1 MQNATNKKSVSY
13 IAKRPAPSDEMARK
27 LSEAL
32 KTASDRLVTSEDKL
46 YDLGVLTMSADQL
59 DDIAQHKAGVVGSI
73 KSWNGVVRDDSLT
86 GREVAG
92 GYKLLWIK
100 TNKGTSEGTLIL
112 CGSDPRTYEMLR
124 KGTEKLWL
132 SYGLSAEQVRR
143 LFMIKEKLKYVLAQ
157 GLAKVMNDSALKERW
172 LTHPEAYGAFTI
184 EEWRQNNMDLINKMG
199 DVRELTFAR
208 LVKALS
214 ATTFGKS
221 EKANKG
227 KKWNKSPKRPG
238 AVKHGHKKDTYG
250 TRDVSMINSHGDAT
264 EINGNIT
271 EPVVAAESVEA

>member
-1 MQNATNKKSVSY
+1 MQNATNKKSVSH

-32 KTASDRLVTSEDKL
+32 KTASDRLVASEDKL
-46 YDLGVLTMSADQL
+46 YDLGVITMSAEQL

-73 KSWNGVVRDDSLT
+73 KVWNGVVRDDSLT

-112 CGSDPRTYEMLR
+112 RGSDPRTYEMLR

-132 SYGLSAEQVRR
+132 SYGLSAEHVRR

-157 GLAKVMNDSALKERW
+157 GLAKVMNEPKRKERW
-172 LTHPEAYGAFTI
+172 LTHPEAHGAFTL
-184 EEWRQNNMDLINKMG
+184 EEWRQNNIDLIGKMG

-208 LVKALS
+208 LVKALT
-214 ATTFGKS
+214 APTFGPA

-227 KKWNKSPKRPG
+227 KKWNKSPKR
-238 AVKHGHKKDTYG
+238 KG
-250 TRDVSMINSHGDAT
+250 TVNRSQTQEV
-264 EINGNIT
+264 
-271 EPVVAAESVEA
+271 VVAPESVEA